1 MAIKSHFEQ
10 PKRLGHVMLDLETM
24 GNRSNSAIVS
34 IGAVEF
40 DINTGELGR
49 EFYRKIDLKSCLD
62 KGMKI
67 NADTL
72 NWWLMQNESARKM
85 VAEGQGSE
93 LSHALYEFKLFLTL
107 LDVNKVK
114 VWGNSVRFDCGILQ
128 DAYTAC
134 NESEPWNFRNEMDV
148 RTLVAFAPEVKA
160 NFPSVGIL
168 HDPIADCKFQIG
180 YCTAIWQKINNLT
193 TITNISGK

>member
-1 MAIKSHFEQ
+1 MNEVKFEE
-10 PKRLGHVMLDLETM
+10 PKQLGHVMLDLETM
-24 GNRSNSAIVS
+24 GNGSNSVIVS

-62 KGMKI
+62 KGLKI

-72 NWWLMQNESARKM
+72 QWWLMQNEAARRM
-85 VAEGQGSE
+85 VAEGQGSKIE
-93 LSHALYEFKLFLTL
+93 DALYAFLLFLEL
-107 LDVNKVK
+107 LGAKEVK
-114 VWGNSVRFDCGILQ
+114 IWGNSVRFDCGILQ

-134 NESEPWNFRNEMDV
+134 NYPIPWNFRNEMDV

-180 YCTAIWQKINNLT
+180 YCTAIWQKLNNINN
-193 TITNISGK
+193 G

>member
-1 MAIKSHFEQ
+1 MNEVKFED

-24 GNRSNSAIVS
+24 GNGSNSAIVS

-49 EFYRKIDLKSCLD
+49 EFYHKIDLKSCLD
-62 KGMKI
+62 KGLKM
-67 NADTL
+67 NADTVL
-72 NWWLMQNESARKM
+72 WWLTQNESARKM
-85 VAEGQGSE
+85 VAEGQGTE
-93 LSHALYEFKLFLTL
+93 LSHALYAFHLFL
-107 LDVNKVK
+107 VPMHEKEIK
-114 VWGNSVRFDCGILQ
+114 IWGNSVRFDCGILQ

-134 NESEPWNFRNEMDV
+134 NYPIPWNFRNEMDV
-148 RTLVAFAPEVKA
+148 RTLVALAPEIKA

-193 TITNISGK
+193 RTNVILT